1 MDFDTVLK
9 FRMEFLH
16 SLGIKNENK
25 SVRGLERKLDNE
37 ECKVNHSRLDVRRK
51 SGKSEAII
59 LFQLGKNFLMLSSS
73 LYFWSWSSLLLLI
86 FFVSLKAHVLSFRW
100 SAGSGGFLE

>member
-9 FRMEFLH
+9 FRMEFLR

-25 SVRGLERKLDNE
+25 SVRGLEKKLDNE

-59 LFQLGKNFLMLSSS
+59 LFQLGKTVVEFLDVKLVA
-73 LYFWSWSSLLLLI
+73 LFL
-86 FFVSLKAHVLSFRW
+86 VLVFAAASHLFCQ
-100 SAGSGGFLE
+100 S

>member
-1 MDFDTVLK
+1 MAWK
-9 FRMEFLH
+9 R
-16 SLGIKNENK
+16 SYK
-25 SVRGLERKLDNE
+25 DNV

-59 LFQLGKNFLMLSSS
+59 LFQLGKTVVEFLDVKLVA
-73 LYFWSWSSLLLLI
+73 LFWSWSSLLLLI
-86 FFVSLKAHVLSFRW
+86 FFVSLKARALSFTW

>member
-25 SVRGLERKLDNE
+25 SVRGLEKKLDNE

-59 LFQLGKNFLMLSSS
+59 LFQLGKTVVEFLDVKLVA
-73 LYFWSWSSLLLLI
+73 LFL
-86 FFVSLKAHVLSFRW
+86 VLVFAAASHLFCQ
-100 SAGSGGFLE
+100 S